1 MNDILNVLK
10 ERREILEKIC
20 SSQKAYW
27 LMIENNNLEQIK
39 EMLISLNLMMEKL
52 GKFDNILKK
61 ASFQK
66 DDTVSKE
73 IDTQT
78 SRIEE
83 ILAQD
88 RKIYENLSKKKS
100 EISVSLMKNKKDITL
115 TNTYSK
121 NIPRKD
127 FQKFNKK
134 I

>member
-100 EISVSLMKNKKDITL
+100 EISVSLMKNKKDITF